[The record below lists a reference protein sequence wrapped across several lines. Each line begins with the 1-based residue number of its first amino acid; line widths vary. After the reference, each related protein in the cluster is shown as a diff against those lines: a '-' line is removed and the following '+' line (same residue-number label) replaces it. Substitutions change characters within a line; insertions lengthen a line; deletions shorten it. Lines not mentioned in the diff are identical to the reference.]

1 MSELLLY
8 GSYGYTG
15 ELIAEVATERGLD
28 PTLAGRDERELTEQA
43 AELNCEM
50 AAFDLDDV
58 DAVADRLADYDVV
71 LNCAGP
77 FVRTYEPMVEAALEA
92 GTHYLDITGEIDVF
106 EGVAGYDDRATE
118 ADVML
123 MSGVGFDVV
132 PTDCLAAHLAERL
145 PDATH
150 LALAFKGLADI
161 SPGTMKTMLNY
172 AGDGGY
178 VRRDGLLESVP
189 TAYRTRRIDFGS
201 GERSAVTIPWGDVVT
216 GYHTTGIPN
225 IEVYMAAPEPAIWA
239 MRGSRPLAPLLDVGP
254 VKSTL
259 QGLVD
264 AAVSGPGERTRERGR
279 GYVWGEVTDADGN
292 RAVSR
297 LETPET
303 YKLTVESSLEIAE
316 RVLDGD
322 APAGYQTPAG
332 AYGADLVL
340 EIPGVEREDVV

>member
-1 MSELLLY
+1 MVELLIY

-15 ELIAEVATERGLD
+15 ELIAEEAVERGID
-28 PTLAGRDERELTEQA
+28 PVLAGRNERKLSEQA
-43 AELNCEM
+43 AELDCETV
-50 AAFDLDDV
+50 AFGLDDHSAV
-58 DAVADRLADYDVV
+58 TDALDPVDVV

-77 FVRTYEPMVEAALEA
+77 FVETYEPMVEAATET

-106 EGVAGYDDRATE
+106 QAVAGYDERA
-118 ADVML
+118 ADAGVML

-150 LALAFKGLADI
+150 LALGFKGLADI

-189 TAYRTRRIDFGS
+189 AAYRTRKIDFGS

-239 MRGSRPLAPLLDVGP
+239 MRGTRPVAPLLDIGP

-259 QGLVD
+259 QQVID
-264 AAVSGPGERTRERGR
+264 TAVTGPGERTRERGR
-279 GYVWGEVTDADGN
+279 GYVWGEVTDEDGG

-332 AYGADLVL
+332 AYGPDLVL
-340 EIPGVEREDVV
+340 DLPGVEREDVV